1 MPHVEIKIYKGRTEE
16 QKQKCADMVAK
27 AISKSLGCNLSSVSI
42 SIKDIEPDNWK
53 EDVYD
58 KEIINSKTLYK
69 KPGYSYDK

>member
-16 QKQKCADMVAK
+16 QKQKCADEVLK
-27 AISKSLGCNLSSVSI
+27 AITNTLGCNPSSVSI

-53 EDVYD
+53 NEVYD
-58 KEIINSKTLYK
+58 KEILNSKTLYK

>member
-16 QKQKCADMVAK
+16 QKQKCADMVAE
-27 AISKSLGCNLSSVSI
+27 AIASSLGCKLSSVSV

-53 EDVYD
+53 DDVYD
-58 KEIINSKTLYK
+58 KEIMTSNTLYK

>member
-1 MPHVEIKIYKGRTEE
+1 
-16 QKQKCADMVAK
+16 MVAK
-27 AISKSLGCNLSSVSI
+27 AISESLGCNLSSVSI

-53 EDVYD
+53 DDVYD